1 MATTIECLTSSDP
14 SANYNLLPRL
24 RDDEVLDLGATC
36 TGLPL
41 LRASLL
47 PCKIR
52 VTSLERLGE

>member
-1 MATTIECLTSSDP
+1 MFDSSNP
-14 SANYNLLPRL
+14 SANYDLLPRL

-41 LRASLL
+41 LQASLL
-47 PCKIR
+47 ACKIR